1 MASSGEEKGS
11 LGRSGSRPRRV
22 STAGDAAHDET
33 SRYVI
38 GNHGTSPD
46 KSTLADGD
54 AAENHR
60 SRADGSA
67 PAYDVPSQLHVRCD
81 DRKRR
86 LVHHVLPLNRRT
98 GWERVFPSTRDCAP
112 SPPASRGRV
121 DPTSLPSVVLV
132 ASRYTQPLHQEGQPA
147 PHAPT
152 APEPTCHRPC
162 TRSASGGAPL
172 DLVAIVGLH
181 YRRPS

>member
-67 PAYDVPSQLHVRCD
+67 PAYDGRFQA
-81 DRKRR
+81 
-86 LVHHVLPLNRRT
+86 PLIVGQQIARRT
-98 GWERVFPSTRDCAP
+98 CCLGKPVVDEHHAVADEHLVFNRDALTDE
-112 SPPASRGRV
+112 G
-121 DPTSLPSVVLV
+121 V
-132 ASRYTQPLHQEGQPA
+132 A
-147 PHAPT
+147 
-152 APEPTCHRPC
+152 
-162 TRSASGGAPL
+162 
-172 DLVAIVGLH
+172 
-181 YRRPS
+181 